1 MRFRINSRSAKRA
14 RLQLSSRLLA
24 LAEVVDED
32 AAAVADAPRTLTQF
46 LILARPWLA
55 TATDWEPLRTD
66 RAARGTAWGRN

>member
-32 AAAVADAPRTLTQF
+32 VTSIAAVPLTDLF
-46 LILARPWLA
+46 TSTSPGLASHDFEQLSIDWARRF
-55 TATDWEPLRTD
+55 TAS
-66 RAARGTAWGRN
+66 GRN